1 MKKTLQAIFTG
12 VGLSDLG
19 RKGLAITGLVSTS
32 MALSFPAYA
41 SSYELEAI
49 NTEITIPWGIT
60 QLPNRDLL
68 VTDRLG
74 DLYLQP
80 TKGEAVKVKGL
91 PDIVVKRQG
100 GLLDVVLH
108 PNYQDNG
115 WIYIS
120 YSAGTEDKLNTAL
133 IRAKLQQT
141 GSDSDSDY
149 ELINI
154 EPVYTAD
161 KYESGAVHFGSRIA
175 FDKQGYLYFS
185 IGDRGMRDVNPQDI
199 SRDSGKIYRL
209 HDDGR
214 IPKDNPFVDD
224 KNVKNAKT
232 AIYSYGH
239 RNPQGLALNPHTQ
252 AIWAHEHGPKGG
264 DELNIIQK
272 GKNYG
277 WPVISYG
284 VNYSGSSFTDLTEKE
299 GMEQPITYW
308 VPSIAPSGM
317 VFVTSER
324 YPELNGNLLI
334 GSLKFAK
341 LIVAHLDGNQ
351 VTKQE
356 DVMDNLGRVRSI
368 FQGHDGYIYIGI
380 DGQGVFRLIPDGA
393 AD

>member
-1 MKKTLQAIFTG
+1 MKKRLLTIFIG
-12 VGLSDLG
+12 VGLG
-19 RKGLAITGLVSTS
+19 IT
-32 MALSFPAYA
+32 LSFSAYA
-41 SSYELEAI
+41 GAYKLEPI
-49 NTEITIPWGIT
+49 NTEIAIPWGIA
-60 QLPNRDLL
+60 QLPNRGLL
-68 VTDRLG
+68 VTDRQG
-74 DLYLQP
+74 ELYLLP
-80 TKGEAVKVKGL
+80 TKGKSVKVSGL
-91 PDIVVKRQG
+91 PHIVAKRQG

-108 PNYQDNG
+108 PNYAQNG
-115 WIYIS
+115 WIYLS
-120 YSAGTEDKLNTAL
+120 YSSGKNDKLNTEL

-141 GSDSDSDY
+141 GSEY
-149 ELINI
+149 RLIDI
-154 EPVYTAD
+154 EPLYTAD
-161 KYESGAVHFGSRIA
+161 KYKSGGVHFGSRIA

-214 IPKDNPFVDD
+214 VPEDNPFVDT
-224 KNVKNAKT
+224 KNAKT
-232 AIYSYGH
+232 AIYSFGH
-239 RNPQGLALNPHTQ
+239 RNPQGLALNPFTQ

-264 DELNIIQK
+264 DELNIIRK

-317 VFVTSER
+317 TFVTSER
-324 YPELNGNLLI
+324 YPDLYGHLLI

-341 LIVAHLDGNQ
+341 LIVAHLEGDK
-351 VTKQE
+351 VSKQE
-356 DVMDNLGRVRSI
+356 NVMDNLGRVRSV
-368 FQGHDGYIYIGI
+368 FQGQDDYIYIGI
-380 DGQGVFRLIPDGA
+380 DGRGVFRLMPEGA